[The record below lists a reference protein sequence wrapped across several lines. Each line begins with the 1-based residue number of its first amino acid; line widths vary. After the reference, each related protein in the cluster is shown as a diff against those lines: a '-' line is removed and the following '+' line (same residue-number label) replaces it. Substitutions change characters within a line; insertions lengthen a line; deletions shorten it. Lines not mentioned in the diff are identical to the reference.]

1 MVTIGNRRGMEWT
14 GGGAIKVPLAD
25 NFCAK
30 YLSVPGVPSP
40 LHKIQGNYEILKKQ
54 LC

>member
-1 MVTIGNRRGMEWT
+1 MEWT
-14 GGGAIKVPLAD
+14 GGGATKVPLAG

-40 LHKIQGNYEILKKQ
+40 LDKIQGNYEILKSNYVKEQ
-54 LC
+54 NKLF